1 MFRAKSPWTNRSGLA
16 GLIALVALAAQPASA
31 RDHIP
36 MPKPRPAEA
45 PAAQERA
52 APDEEGAGEAKP
64 GEQAATKP
72 EPPQPKPPSAC
83 RLGLTD
89 QLAVAPSVPD
99 ITGPGAC
106 GGPDLVRL
114 EAVVLPDGGR
124 VAVTP
129 AAIMRCEMARAV
141 TDWVRGDVMELAAS
155 LNTKPAVLDNF
166 DSYECRGRNR
176 QKGGILSEHGK
187 ANAID
192 VRSLKMTDG
201 RSVSPTDRAVPKPWR
216 EAMLQSVCAR
226 FTTVLGPG
234 SDGYHE
240 DHIHLDLAQRR
251 GGYRICHWEI
261 WEGLPQI
268 APLLP
273 PERPAEAP
281 PRETAANTPTGQAG
295 HDDARPAPEQSEPE
309 QAEQPET
316 AEPPPAKPAKSK
328 PQKKHRAER
337 SSRIQ

>member
-1 MFRAKSPWTNRSGLA
+1 
-16 GLIALVALAAQPASA
+16 
-31 RDHIP
+31 

-52 APDEEGAGEAKP
+52 APGEEGAEEGKPDSKPADQAAAKP
-64 GEQAATKP
+64 EA
-72 EPPQPKPPSAC
+72 PPQPKPPSAC
-83 RLGLTD
+83 RVALTD
-89 QLAVAPSVPD
+89 QLAIAPSIPD

-106 GGPDLVRL
+106 GGTDLVKL
-114 EAVVLPDGGR
+114 EAVVMPDGSH

-129 AAIMRCEMARAV
+129 AATLRCDMAREV
-141 TDWVRGDVMELAAS
+141 VDWVRDDVSALAVL

-192 VRSLKMTDG
+192 IRLVKMTDG
-201 RSVSPTDRAVPKPWR
+201 RSVSPTDRSVPRAWR
-216 EAMLQSVCAR
+216 DSMLQSVCAR

-251 GGYRICHWEI
+251 GGYRICHWEV

-281 PRETAANTPTGQAG
+281 PRETAANTPTGQAPSR
-295 HDDARPAPEQSEPE
+295 DDSREAPEQSEPQ
-309 QAEQPET
+309 QAEQPEA
-316 AEPPPAKPAKSK
+316 AEPPAAPPPAAKPAK
-328 PQKKHRAER
+328 PPKKHRAER
-337 SSRIQ
+337 SFRTQ